1 MGTGR
6 TTPALCGCEDA
17 GGNPAGDFIVKL
29 RGGIERGGTG
39 LAAELIASRLA
50 AYFGIP
56 APSPVLVFIAS
67 DFANS
72 VSLAYPD
79 KAALMTAS
87 IGLNFGSQRRDNV
100 ASGQSDP
107 KRHVAGRRVYL
118 RLRRAHSESRPK
130 ITQIC
135 SVAATRSLS
144 STSSTMNWRFRSLR
158 KSGPPKPRGAWAAIL
173 T

>member
-79 KAALMTAS
+79 KSRRMAGS
-87 IGLNFGSQRRDNV
+87 IGLNFGSSLWMRAEDHQMMQPIYL
-100 ASGQSDP
+100 ATFT
-107 KRHVAGRRVYL
+107 KAGVKDVKYDVESTGYGWRT
-118 RLRRAHSESRPK
+118 ESRIEYK
-130 ITQIC
+130 DT
-135 SVAATRSLS
+135 
-144 STSSTMNWRFRSLR
+144 
-158 KSGPPKPRGAWAAIL
+158 IL
-173 T
+173 PTTCKMERP